1 MGVLEAALRR
11 WRLAALPIVQASLA
25 AGLAWLVATV
35 LIRHVHP
42 FFAPIAAV
50 ISLGVS
56 QNERLRRG
64 VELMGGVVVGI
75 AVADLLIE
83 VIGTGAWQIAL
94 VVALAMS
101 VAVLVDGGP
110 LMTVQ
115 AAASAVLVATLLPG
129 GGLPRALDALVG
141 AAIGL
146 AVAALLPGDPIRG
159 ARRGLGILLS
169 ELDTT
174 LTAVANALR
183 ERDEAAVITA
193 LSRVRDT
200 QPRVDELRTSVQAG
214 EEVATIAPLRRRR
227 LAELKRI
234 EVAAVRADYALR
246 NARVL
251 ARRAL
256 AAIRDGE
263 PIPEQLPDRLVDVAR
278 AARLLADEMGRGV
291 DPDGARRALLKVAAR
306 LGDSLL
312 HETGFSGRVVIAQL
326 RSVVLDLLQATGM
339 PRADAA
345 AALPSLPPT

>member
-1 MGVLEAALRR
+1 
-11 WRLAALPIVQASLA
+11 LPIVQASLA
-25 AGLAWLVATV
+25 AGLAWLVATT
-35 LIRHVHP
+35 LIGHTHP

-56 QNERLRRG
+56 HNERLRRG
-64 VELMGGVVVGI
+64 VELMAGVVVGLAIAELLI
-75 AVADLLIE
+75 AV
-83 VIGTGAWQIAL
+83 IGSGPWQIAL

-115 AAASAVLVATLLPG
+115 AAASAVLVAALLPG
-129 GGLPRALDALVG
+129 GGFTRALDALVG
-141 AAIGL
+141 AVIGL
-146 AVAALLPGDPIRG
+146 GVAALLPGDPIRA
-159 ARRGLGILLS
+159 ARRGIGILLS
-169 ELDTT
+169 ELDIT

-183 ERDEAAVITA
+183 DRDEAAVIAA

-200 QPRVDELRTSVQAG
+200 QPQVDDLRKSVQAG
-214 EEVATIAPLRRRR
+214 EEIATIAPLRRRR

-256 AAIRDGE
+256 AALRDGE
-263 PIPEQLPDRLVDVAR
+263 PVPGQLADRLDEAAR
-278 AARLLADEMGRGV
+278 AARLLSDELGRGA
-291 DPDGARRALLKVAAR
+291 DPDGARRLLLKVAAR

-312 HETGFSGRVVIAQL
+312 RETGFSGRVVVAQL

-345 AALPSLPPT
+345 AALPPLPAT